1 MTAEEPGEPGTF
13 EDPTGSEFSSS
24 TLRATLD
31 SIDAASSYAD
41 WVVSH
46 ADPVLG
52 DLVLEI
58 GAGVGTLTPRLLSSG
73 GPQRRVH
80 ACEPDPV
87 LAAVLSERFEDDPR
101 VVVEQ
106 RPVQDLPDSTA
117 FDSAVFVNVLEHI
130 PDDVG
135 ALEAAYRVLRP
146 GGHVYVYSPAFEL
159 LMSPF
164 DREIGHCR
172 RYRLPELGAKARR
185 AGFEVETLRYANLP
199 GWFAWLLV
207 ARVLGKNPTDGGLAG
222 VYDRRFVPATRWVE
236 ARVKPPFG
244 QSALVVARKP

>member
-1 MTAEEPGEPGTF
+1 MTPEPPETPEEPVE
-13 EDPTGSEFSSS
+13 GSEWSSS

-58 GAGVGTLTPRLLSSG
+58 GAGVGTLTPRLLSNG
-73 GPQRRVH
+73 GPERTVH

-87 LAAVLSERFEDDPR
+87 LTGVLSERFADDR

-130 PDDVG
+130 PNDVDALARRLPG
-135 ALEAAYRVLRP
+135 AAARRPRVRLLARLRP
-146 GGHVYVYSPAFEL
+146 AHE
-159 LMSPF
+159 
-164 DREIGHCR
+164 
-172 RYRLPELGAKARR
+172 
-185 AGFEVETLRYANLP
+185 
-199 GWFAWLLV
+199 
-207 ARVLGKNPTDGGLAG
+207 
-222 VYDRRFVPATRWVE
+222 
-236 ARVKPPFG
+236 PP
-244 QSALVVARKP
+244 VRP